1 MNIINILNEIAEEG
15 GSNKKM
21 EILAKYKGNE
31 ILKTVLYKGMSKR
44 IKFWVKQIPAP
55 IKSNVEGF
63 NLPLEVAL
71 KQLEQLENRSVT
83 GNEAQAFIASVLGSL
98 NPGDAEVIT
107 RVIKKDLKI
116 GMGSTNVNKVFGDLI
131 ETTPY
136 MGCSPFKEKTAK
148 EILKSGGGYIQTK
161 MDGRYCNAIVRGGEV
176 ELESRAGEPS
186 FLDGALFIKELWAL
200 PEHVYNGELTIDGVD
215 RYTSNGIIASLISFG
230 KKKAEGQNVKKEAE
244 AFVEKHG
251 MTIQTALDSIRYT
264 IWDTITVDEYYS
276 SSSNTPY
283 SKRLEFVA
291 NIIEEFKP
299 TRVTLIQS
307 KKIATYNEAM
317 DFFKEMLKNGEE
329 GAVLKALNGAW
340 KDGHVKWQCKMKL
353 EMDVDLQINGFNY
366 GTVGTKN
373 EGLISSLFVKTSDGL
388 LETNP
393 GGISE
398 DDMAYITK
406 NKDSLMGK
414 IVVVKCS
421 GISKDRD
428 GNYALLHPV
437 FKEIRNDKTEAD
449 SLERIKDIQNMIL
462 GLK

>member
-1 MNIINILNEIAEEG
+1 MNIIDILNEIAEEG

-21 EILAKYKGNE
+21 EILAKYKDNE

-44 IKFWVKQIPAP
+44 VKFWVKQIPQDYP
-55 IKSNVEGF
+55 RFSGSDITT
-63 NLPLEVAL
+63 AL
-71 KQLEQLENRSVT
+71 MKLEQLEQRIVT

-186 FLDGALFIKELWAL
+186 FLEGAHFIKELLAM

-215 RYTSNGIIASLISFG
+215 RYTSNGVIASLISFG
-230 KKKAEGQNVKKEAE
+230 KKKAEGKNVKKEAE

-251 MTIQTALDSIRYT
+251 MTIQSALDSIRYT

-276 SSSNTPY
+276 SSSSTPY
-283 SKRLEFVA
+283 SKRLEFVE
-291 NIIEEFKP
+291 NVIEEFKP
-299 TRVTLIQS
+299 TRVTLVQS
-307 KKIATYNEAM
+307 KKIATYGEAM

-388 LETNP
+388 LQTNP

-398 DDMAYITK
+398 DDMAYITE